1 MNNSK
6 FYCLV
11 PSSTFLRLDMR
22 DRISLVLG
30 FCEALK
36 IHSSECL
43 LNFESEETKLYQLMG
58 FRMNHHKDCLKLSVC
73 PDSSIFAIFEIFED
87 KLNASENADIKQI
100 VRKRYLIRD
109 CDGCGHY
116 SLLDDTGAEVGNINV
131 PFFYKASE
139 LHSRGAFKKY
149 LGSFENRFCYVSG
162 YAQARPPTHDVI
174 IGPDWEW
181 MTDSDVRLSGV
192 NFMSEFIAP
201 NDDFAKVKKKYRC
214 IYVGSS
220 SINKLAPLALLILM
234 LTRLRSKGEIY
245 PDIFMCFRF
254 YGFKGSLVWY
264 FLKTLKAMAGIL
276 RFDIEIILSE
286 TRIDKKL
293 VEHYI
298 SKSQLGVIPY
308 LREGFPRIIGDMMLN
323 SCEPIILNWM
333 RYGGREFESFAD
345 LKCTIFG
352 AIKKIGKA
360 KKSFAT
366 DRGLFK
372 KAIPFFQPEE
382 RVRNLLSCNNTSK
395 LLRNQ
400 LRWINEASISKY
412 FYSILTNDITWNE
425 KILNGSKGHDSA

>member
-1 MNNSK
+1 MNNLK

-11 PSSTFLRLDMR
+11 PSSSFLRLDMR

-58 FRMNHHKDCLKLSVC
+58 FRMNHHKDCLKVSAC

-87 KLNASENADIKQI
+87 KLNAFEKTNTRHEVK
-100 VRKRYLIRD
+100 KRYLIRD
-109 CDGCGHY
+109 CDGYGHY
-116 SLLDDTGAEVGNINV
+116 SLVDDIEAEVGKINV

-139 LHSRGAFKKY
+139 LHSRGGFKKY

-162 YAQARPPTHDVI
+162 YAQDRPPNHDVI
-174 IGPDWEW
+174 IGPEWEW
-181 MTDSDVRLSGV
+181 MTDKDVRLSGV
-192 NFMSEFIAP
+192 NFMSEFIALD
-201 NDDFAKVKKKYRC
+201 DDFPKVKKKYRC

-234 LTRLRSKGEIY
+234 LTRLGSKGEIY

-264 FLKTLKAMAGIL
+264 LLKTLKILAGIL

-286 TRIDKKL
+286 TKIDKKT
-293 VEHYI
+293 VEYYI
-298 SKSQLGVIPY
+298 TKSQLGVIPY

-323 SCEPIILNWM
+323 NCEPIILNWM
-333 RYGGREFESFAD
+333 RYGGREFESLVD
-345 LKCTIFG
+345 LKYTIFD

-360 KKSFAT
+360 KKSFTT
-366 DRGLFK
+366 DRAIFK
-372 KAIPFFQPEE
+372 KAIPFFQPEQK
-382 RVRNLLSCNNTSK
+382 VRDLLSCNKTSE
-395 LLRNQ
+395 LLRSQ
-400 LRWINEASISKY
+400 LRWVNKASISKY
-412 FYSILTNDITWNE
+412 FYTILTNDITWSQ
-425 KILNGSKGHDSA
+425 KMLNGGKANDSA